1 MNFLISNDDGVHA
14 PGLLVLYHALST
26 IGEVTAVAVG
36 YISLSP
42 VRLHHTPTTT
52 LDKLSALIL

>member
-1 MNFLISNDDGVHA
+1 MVDPRGRDAYWSNDTDDQA
-14 PGLLVLYHALST
+14 
-26 IGEVTAVAVG
+26 VTAG

-52 LDKLSALIL
+52 LD